1 MVIRNIFMRLIFF
14 LRLMVEN
21 LSIFF
26 PLTANFFFTVL
37 RPSVDPIK
45 TLYLISNILE
55 SLSNVPLIHF
65 HTMRRKKALFFCTV
79 RRWPQIESFLIKPS
93 QAC

>member
-1 MVIRNIFMRLIFF
+1 MRLIFF

-65 HTMRRKKALFFCTV
+65 TQCGEKKLFFSV
-79 RRWPQIESFLIKPS
+79 LLDGGHKLNPS
-93 QAC
+93 